1 MTGHRSIRTMACIA
15 LLVLLGFS
23 LGFSEF
29 AVIGIE
35 PELAETF
42 NVSLSRVGELISFF
56 SITYA
61 ILTPILA
68 VTTGRFKRFTLLAVY
83 LAIFCVGNI
92 MMVLAPTFEVLLAAR
107 ILLGAVCGSLLAV
120 GVTFI
125 PELVGVHRM
134 SMMISIV
141 YAAFSVAMVVATSVG
156 KIVAETLDWHAEMVI
171 TVVLALLVSA
181 ALLCVMPRH
190 GSTDEPATV
199 REQIGLLAEPQILVG
214 ILIFL
219 FGVGSVYVFYGYV
232 TPYLEDVL
240 GMNALEASA
249 TLMVYGVMCFISNL
263 ISGWVDLKYGMKGLL
278 VVFPLQ
284 AVFLAALFVIGSAM
298 PIALAPVMLIALSMY
313 VVSVSCV
320 SLFMRVARERH
331 PKAMVLASS
340 MEPMSFNMGI
350 AFGTAVG
357 GTVVAGPGLP
367 YVGLV
372 GAVFSLAACGFV
384 GVTLLIDRRRR
395 LH

>member
-249 TLMVYGVMCFISNL
+249 ALMVYGVMCFISNL

-357 GTVVAGPGLP
+357 GAVVAGPGLP
-367 YVGLV
+367 CVGLV

>member
-232 TPYLEDVL
+232 TPYLEDEL

-357 GTVVAGPGLP
+357 GAVVAGPGLP